1 MSLMMKMISNVA
13 INAIYLMLVQI
24 LAVLS
29 KQVSVKNP
37 NGSIG
42 ANYLIGETLKVR
54 WRNW

>member
-13 INAIYLMLVQI
+13 INVIYLMLVQI

-42 ANYLIGETLKVR
+42 ANKKICTVLIVHILS
-54 WRNW
+54 